1 MVQRMCQPNCIQGS
15 KGEKAQEKAMMEIVE
30 KLNLTYMDMK
40 KAIAVCTKVLEF
52 GLGVDAPSTRLKDA
66 TEALQALLEYVETC
80 HSDLGWT
87 IKFRKDKL
95 SKTPLNLTIAQNI
108 QKKSAEALGDML
120 EASKACK
127 ALLPKSETA

>member
-1 MVQRMCQPNCIQGS
+1 ML
-15 KGEKAQEKAMMEIVE
+15 EIVE

-40 KAIAVCTKVLEF
+40 KAIVVCTKVLEF

-66 TEALQALLEYVETC
+66 TEALQALLEYVETV

-87 IKFRKDKL
+87 IKFRKDKH
-95 SKTPLNLTIAQNI
+95 SKKPNLTIAQNI

-120 EASKACK
+120 EASKACT